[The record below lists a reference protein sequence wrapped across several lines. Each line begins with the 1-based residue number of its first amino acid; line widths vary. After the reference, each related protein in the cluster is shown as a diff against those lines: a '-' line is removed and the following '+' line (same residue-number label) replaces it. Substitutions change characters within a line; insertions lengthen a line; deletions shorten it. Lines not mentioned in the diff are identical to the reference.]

1 VAARPACAAT
11 RQVSEED
18 DEPTVV
24 DAARRGDYCVVFDPL
39 VPRPAPRP
47 AAQHGLA

>member
-1 VAARPACAAT
+1 M

-18 DEPTVV
+18 DEPTIV

-39 VPRPAPRP
+39 VQHAPCTSLQKRSC
-47 AAQHGLA
+47 

>member
-1 VAARPACAAT
+1 M

-18 DEPTVV
+18 DEPTIV

-39 VPRPAPRP
+39 VRHAPC
-47 AAQHGLA
+47 AGLHKPSN